1 MKIEFQK
8 SRAEGVFTPPPSK
21 SLLHR
26 GIICAGL
33 SSGVSRINN
42 VSFSDDINATI
53 SCIKALG
60 ASVTKDSNSLII
72 KGIDKPITKKS
83 VILNCNESA
92 STLRF
97 FISICLALGI
107 EAEFVG
113 SKSLFCRPLSVY
125 EYICNEQ
132 NIPFILSE
140 TNLKIGTFGKA
151 LTSGTYLIPS
161 DISSQFAS
169 GLLFALPLLKE
180 KSTVVIKE
188 PAKSLPYIDLTIQT
202 MKAFGVNI
210 LKEENAYLIGDD
222 CEYKPYEFTVEGDFS
237 NSAPFE
243 ALNLLGG
250 NVNIKGL
257 PENSFQGDKA
267 FFKYFDMIKTE
278 CPEIDLSDTPDLA
291 PILFVLSACFN
302 GGKFNSTKRL
312 ETKES
317 NRVWAMTKELE
328 KFGISST
335 TGEDFVIIHKSKIQ
349 KPSEVILGHNDHR
362 IVMALSIL
370 LSVTGGVIDGTEVV
384 NKSMPEFFEN
394 LKKLGIKM
402 KSLR

>member
-1 MKIEFQK
+1 MKIEFLK
-8 SRAEGVFTPPPSK
+8 SRAEGVFAPPPSK

-42 VSFSDDINATI
+42 ISFSDDINATI

-60 ASVTKDSNSLII
+60 ARITKDRNSLIVQ
-72 KGIDKPITKKS
+72 GISKTTTPKS
-83 VILNCNESA
+83 VILDCNESA

-97 FISICLALGI
+97 FIPICLALGI
-107 EAEFVG
+107 EAEFKG
-113 SKSLFCRPLSVY
+113 SKSLFCRPLSVCQN
-125 EYICNEQ
+125 ICKEQ
-132 NIPFILSE
+132 NIPFVLNGN
-140 TNLKIGTFGKA
+140 NLKIGTFGKV

-180 KSTVVIKE
+180 KSKVILKH
-188 PAKSLPYIDLTIQT
+188 PVKSRPYIDLTVQT
-202 MKAFGVNI
+202 MKNFGVNI
-210 LKEENAYLIGDD
+210 LKEENTYLISED
-222 CEYKPYEFTVEGDFS
+222 CEYKPLEFTVEGDFS

-250 NVNIKGL
+250 NVDIKGL
-257 PENSFQGDKA
+257 PENSFQGDKV
-267 FFKYFDMIKTE
+267 FFEYFDMIKNE
-278 CPEIDLSDTPDLA
+278 APEIDLSDTPDLA
-291 PILFVLSACFN
+291 PVLFMLSACFN
-302 GGKFNSTKRL
+302 GATFKSTKRL
-312 ETKES
+312 EAKES
-317 NRVWAMTKELE
+317 NRVSAMTDELK

-335 TGEDFVIIHKSKIQ
+335 AGEDFVIIHKSKIE

-370 LSVTGGVIDGTEVV
+370 LSITGGIIDGTEAV

-402 KSLR
+402 KLL